1 MRLDAYTA
9 KVKLL
14 GKLKNTVTRAV
25 AAHRAA
31 MFLEETEKYNE
42 GILRKVRKAAQAKAV
57 EAAGG
62 YFCALWAKLGDLDYY
77 ATMMKLRHYAANIP
91 CSWCREGES
100 DAIPWNGFRPTAS
113 WIHTTYSSAQF
124 EAAFPGRHRILKMT
138 GVTIH
143 TIYPDYMH
151 CKFLG
156 VDMYFLGSVLTI
168 MTFML
173 IIPRCASFEERL
185 QKVWTYCKEWYGSE
199 GVDISCRYT
208 RMTIN
213 MFTKPDGWR
222 TRFPRLKG

>member
-1 MRLDAYTA
+1 MGIYFCRNFHLVAIMASKGRGEEHVRKCKRKLDLAKAALARETSEQHRLEKQVEDAFWYAERGQKAMKEATELYKELREIAKVKFDAYSA
-9 KVKLL
+9 KVKLMD
-14 GKLKNTVTRAV
+14 KLKNTVTRAV

-113 WIHTTYSSAQF
+113 WIPTTYSPTCIASSS
-124 EAAFPGRHRILKMT
+124 GLIC
-138 GVTIH
+138 I
-143 TIYPDYMH
+143 
-151 CKFLG
+151 FLAL
-156 VDMYFLGSVLTI
+156 YS
-168 MTFML
+168 
-173 IIPRCASFEERL
+173 
-185 QKVWTYCKEWYGSE
+185 Q
-199 GVDISCRYT
+199 
-208 RMTIN
+208 
-213 MFTKPDGWR
+213 
-222 TRFPRLKG
+222 